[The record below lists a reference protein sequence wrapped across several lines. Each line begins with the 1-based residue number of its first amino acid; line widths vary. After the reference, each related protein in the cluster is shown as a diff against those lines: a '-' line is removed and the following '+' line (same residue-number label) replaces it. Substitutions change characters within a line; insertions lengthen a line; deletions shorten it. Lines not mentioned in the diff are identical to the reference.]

1 MVADVAPGVN
11 LSSSQ
16 TETFGDDTGC
26 CVDISE
32 IVTG

>member
-1 MVADVAPGVN
+1 MVEVVALGVN

-16 TETFGDDTGC
+16 TETFGNDTGC

-32 IVTG
+32 IVKG